1 MLIEK
6 GHIVA
11 IEGNHLNVKVI
22 QQTTCGSCA
31 AQKGCGQGVL
41 SKYLSGSQFI
51 RINLKHRS
59 GSDFNVGDEVE
70 LGIDEFAMLR
80 AAFLVYLSPL
90 LFMVLASYLGSLV
103 SETMSIACAIFG
115 LIAGG
120 LYVHRESSKRAD
132 DPGYSPIVV
141 DDRAVVKIFSS
152 EPI

>member
-6 GHIVA
+6 GNIVA
-11 IEGNHLNVKVI
+11 VEDDHLNVQVI
-22 QQTTCGSCA
+22 QQTTCGGCA

-41 SKYLSGSQFI
+41 SKYLSGSQFV
-51 RINLKHRS
+51 RINLKHRP
-59 GSDFNVGDEVE
+59 GSDFSVGDEVE

-90 LFMVLASYLGSLV
+90 LFMLLASYFGSLI
-103 SETMSIACAIFG
+103 SEIASILFAILG
-115 LIAGG
+115 LGAGG
-120 LYVHRESSKRAD
+120 FYVHRESVKRID

-152 EPI
+152 

>member
-6 GHIVA
+6 GSVIAV
-11 IEGNHLNVKVI
+11 ENDHLNVQVI
-22 QQTTCGSCA
+22 QQTTCGGCA

-59 GSDFNVGDEVE
+59 GSDFRVGDEVA

-80 AAFLVYLSPL
+80 AAFLVYLTPL
-90 LFMVLASYLGSLV
+90 LFMLLAAYAGSLI
-103 SETMSIACAIFG
+103 SEASSVIFAIAG

-120 LYVHRESSKRAD
+120 FHVRRESLKKAD
-132 DPGYSPIVV
+132 DPGYSPIVM

-152 EPI
+152 

>member
-6 GHIVA
+6 GNIVA
-11 IEGNHLNVKVI
+11 IDDHHVNVQVI
-22 QQTTCGSCA
+22 QQTTCGGCA

-41 SKYLSGSQFI
+41 SKYLSGSQFV
-51 RINLKHRS
+51 RVNLKHRP
-59 GSDFNVGDEVE
+59 GSDFRVGDEVE

-90 LFMVLASYLGSLV
+90 LFMVLASYMGSLI
-103 SETMSIACAIFG
+103 SEIMSILFALLG

-120 LYVHRESSKRAD
+120 FYVRKESLKKQD

-141 DDRAVVKIFSS
+141 DDRALVKIFSS
-152 EPI
+152 DPV